1 MKKTKEKLL
10 LGVFVLMSACAFS
23 VAYAQEED
31 TDLLQSQT
39 VPAQQGSQESAP
51 TGELTSCF
59 DYYRFGSVPVELSA
73 ETVRVAQGADLKIQG
88 KVTNQNDY
96 RVDDITVYGKIYYKK
111 NFEKSSF
118 GPDIIQMF
126 PLAEN
131 ISLEAGEE
139 KTFTYVYHIPAA
151 LKPGNYQVAAFVVS
165 HDRFNMAGLSFTSD
179 VVGSL
184 LNFSVVGE
192 DRGSVYFD
200 NTKTVLNNIPFHS
213 AIFPPRSAVPIGGL
227 PLSGIIVN
235 TTPLAVSGKV
245 HWKVYSWDSMNAQN
259 LIEEADTPVM
269 INPSSQTSIA
279 YNVQDKSHTVYYVIG
294 ELILD
299 GSSAPVSSLQVRYVH
314 TGPEALS
321 LPRLGFLG
329 VTGYPAEK
337 EKTKAFV
344 CIHSTGA
351 SNVKTAKV
359 VLTVKSLPQASSGL
373 GKFLSGE
380 AKEMMRREYTGVIP
394 GRMSALALPFSD
406 SMNSFSVT
414 AELYNDDK
422 LLDTVTIDY
431 PCLSSGASEC
441 KATLAGQGTQHISRS
456 GIAVAI
462 IAGVPLLVFALAWLW
477 KKKNKT
483 KR

>member
-200 NTKTVLNNIPFHS
+200 NTKTGLNNIPFHS
-213 AIFPPRSAVPIGGL
+213 A
-227 PLSGIIVN
+227 
-235 TTPLAVSGKV
+235 VSGLIQGVNKFIGCFFSCKV
-245 HWKVYSWDSMNAQN
+245 ILQFSVKSNT
-259 LIEEADTPVM
+259 LFI
-269 INPSSQTSIA
+269 PSEPPLCFTIICFEML
-279 YNVQDKSHTVYYVIG
+279 V
-294 ELILD
+294 
-299 GSSAPVSSLQVRYVH
+299 VSSL
-314 TGPEALS
+314 
-321 LPRLGFLG
+321 
-329 VTGYPAEK
+329 
-337 EKTKAFV
+337 
-344 CIHSTGA
+344 
-351 SNVKTAKV
+351 
-359 VLTVKSLPQASSGL
+359 
-373 GKFLSGE
+373 
-380 AKEMMRREYTGVIP
+380 VIVP
-394 GRMSALALPFSD
+394 VPVNFIFIPTD
-406 SMNSFSVT
+406 EEVF
-414 AELYNDDK
+414 
-422 LLDTVTIDY
+422 
-431 PCLSSGASEC
+431 
-441 KATLAGQGTQHISRS
+441 
-456 GIAVAI
+456 I
-462 IAGVPLLVFALAWLW
+462 IF
-477 KKKNKT
+477 
-483 KR
+483 